1 VTAESSVFVADVRAE
16 YHDGDVMGLGEPC
29 PRLSWISIT
38 ESAGW
43 SQSAYEVEIDGNPGG
58 RQTSI
63 ASVFVEWPGPPL
75 RSRERQRIRVRVWG
89 ADGSAS
95 GWSDELLIE
104 AGLLSPE
111 DWTAQWITPVHPGPE
126 GRPSYF
132 RRLLTLRDEAGVD
145 IERAR
150 LYATSAGINQL
161 HVNGQVVGTSV
172 LAPGWSAY
180 NDRLHYET
188 HDVTDLLSAGAN
200 VVGAVVADG
209 WWRGYLTWEM
219 LRDVYGDRHGLLAQL
234 EVTYSDG
241 STETFGT
248 GARWTAS
255 DGPIRRADLYNGE
268 ACDARLTMEGWDIPG
283 FDDSG
288 WGGTEVFSPK
298 VGTLVSSMAPP
309 VRRIMERA
317 VQDVLVTPSGKTVLD
332 FGQNLVGRVRFAV
345 EGPAG
350 ATVTLRHAEV
360 MEHGELGVRPLRNAK
375 ATDEYVLRGV
385 GVETWEPAFTFHGFR
400 YVQVEGWPS
409 GDVDSEAFAAVV
421 IHSDFEQ
428 TGVFSCSN
436 DLLNR
441 LHQNAEWGL
450 RGNFVDVPTDCPQ
463 RDERLGWTGDLQ
475 TFAPTASFMFDVA
488 GFLADWLEDL
498 KAEQIDDG
506 RVTLVV
512 PVGPHEQFPMG
523 KFAAAAWGDAATI
536 VPWTMYQRFG
546 DKGVLARQFDSMRG
560 WVDFVRALAGERL
573 LWPEMFQL
581 GDWLD
586 PDAPPDQPWR
596 AKTDAVLVA
605 TAYFAHSARLVS
617 QAAQVLGFVDLADE
631 YGQLADDVRRAF
643 RHEYVTPTGLVS
655 SDSVTAYS
663 LALMFDLYEKD
674 EHRARAGARI
684 ALLSAVRGY
693 QVSTGFVGTPLVLPA
708 LSSVGDT
715 TTAFRLLTETA
726 CPSWLYPVTMGA
738 TTMWERWDAMLPDG
752 SINPGEMTSFNH
764 YSFGSVADWMQRTIG
779 GISAEEPG
787 YRTIRFSPVPGRSVT
802 SADCALRTPYGHA
815 ACRWALEGR
824 EMTLEIEV
832 PPNTSAI
839 VNRPGLAD
847 PDIAVGSGTHH
858 WTYLVSE
865 EQAAE
870 WADIPPGSPFATLG
884 SDDVLSLS

>member
-1 VTAESSVFVADVRAE
+1 MHDPVMVRELRAE
-16 YHDGDVMGLGEPC
+16 YHHGDVIGLGEPC

-38 ESAGW
+38 RFPGW
-43 SQSAYEVEIDGNPGG
+43 TQSAYELEIDGTSAG
-58 RQTSI
+58 RQESNASI
-63 ASVFVEWPGPPL
+63 FVEWPGSPL
-75 RSRERQRIRVRVWG
+75 RARQRHRVRVRVWG
-89 ADGSAS
+89 PDGSAS
-95 GWSDELLIE
+95 EWSDELRIE
-104 AGLLSPE
+104 AGLFAPE

-132 RRLLTLRDEAGVD
+132 RCPLALKDEAGVT

-150 LYATSAGINQL
+150 LYATSAGINRL
-161 HVNGQVVGTSV
+161 HLNGVVVGTSL

-180 NDRLHYET
+180 ADRLHYEA
-188 HDVTDLLSAGAN
+188 HDVTELLHAGAN
-200 VVGAVVADG
+200 VLAAVVADG

-241 STETFGT
+241 TTETFGT
-248 GARWTAS
+248 GPNWVAS

-268 ACDARLTMEGWDIPG
+268 ACDARLIADGWDIPG
-283 FDDSG
+283 FDDSN
-288 WGGTEVFSPK
+288 WGATEVFSPK
-298 VGTLVSSMAPP
+298 VGRLVSPMAPP
-309 VRRIMERA
+309 VRRIMESPVRE
-317 VQDVLVTPSGKTVLD
+317 VIVTPSGKTVLD
-332 FGQNLVGRVRFAV
+332 FGQNLVGWVRLAV

-350 ATVTLRHAEV
+350 ATITLRHAEV
-360 MEHGELGVRPLRNAK
+360 MEHGELGVRPLRHAK
-375 ATDEYVLRGV
+375 ATDEYVLRGD
-385 GVETWEPAFTFHGFR
+385 GVETWEPTFTFHGFR
-400 YVQVEGWPS
+400 YVEVAGWPADHTDPS
-409 GDVDSEAFAAVV
+409 AFVAVV

-498 KAEQIDDG
+498 KAEQLDDG

-536 VPWTMYQRFG
+536 VPWTLYQRFG
-546 DKGVLARQFDSMRG
+546 DEGVLARQFDSMRG
-560 WVDFVRALAGERL
+560 WVDFVRALAGETL

-605 TAYFAHSARLVS
+605 TAYFAQSARLVS
-617 QAAQVLGFVDLADE
+617 QAAGVLGFADLADE
-631 YGQLADDVRRAF
+631 YGRLADDVRRAF
-643 RHEYVTPTGLVS
+643 RHEYVTPSGLVS
-655 SDSVTAYS
+655 SDSVTAYA
-663 LALMFDLYEKD
+663 LALMFDLYDKE
-674 EHRARAGARI
+674 EHRVRAGARI

-764 YSFGSVADWMQRTIG
+764 YSFGSVADWMHRTIG
-779 GISAEEPG
+779 GISPEEPG
-787 YRTIRFSPVPGRSVT
+787 YRRIRFSPVPGRSVT
-802 SADCALRTPYGHA
+802 SAICSLRTPYGQA
-815 ACRWALEGR
+815 ACRWALEGH
-824 EMTLEIEV
+824 EVTLEIDV
-832 PPNTSAI
+832 PPNTSGL
-839 VNRPGLAD
+839 VHRPGVQEPEIL
-847 PDIAVGSGTHH
+847 VGSGTHR
-858 WTYLVSE
+858 WSYAVTG
-865 EQAAE
+865 EQANE
-870 WADIPPGSPFATLG
+870 WADVPPEPWPAS
-884 SDDVLSLS
+884 S